1 MGTSSF
7 TDLFGPIAD
16 VARKRLAEDETVDAT
31 LRFIRREGVSTIGA
45 IWIIMQILGVK
56 LLDARMIVETSQT
69 FNPSGYQVHT
79 QDRRELLA
87 RLGLKGES

>member
-1 MGTSSF
+1 
-7 TDLFGPIAD
+7 
-16 VARKRLAEDETVDAT
+16 
-31 LRFIRREGVSTIGA
+31 
-45 IWIIMQILGVK
+45 MQILGVK

-69 FNPSGYQVHT
+69 FNPDGYQVHT